1 MSVLG
6 EEVWHV
12 QNPALG
18 ALLVWR
24 FVAAYSAARSDAAG
38 CPLPLTFLVL
48 PVLLHEET
56 ARHVRSTRR
65 TTGLRGFVAKFSTGS
80 TAEADVL
87 LSLHDR
93 ARTMRAQTLDALR
106 TAIAARLLSTDV
118 GEASVFALSTAFP
131 RGVAEEV
138 RRMGRDAEKLG
149 DWCAQLTLFEVAS
162 SLKVRF

>member
-18 ALLVWR
+18 ALLLWR
-24 FVAAYSAARSDAAG
+24 FVTGYSAARSDSAA

-56 ARHVRSTRR
+56 ARHVRTTRR
-65 TTGLRGFVAKFSTGS
+65 DTGLRGFVAKFTAASN
-80 TAEADVL
+80 AEADL
-87 LSLHDR
+87 LLGLHDR

-106 TAIAARLLSTDV
+106 TAVGARLLGTDLE
-118 GEASVFALSTAFP
+118 EASVFALSTVAP
-131 RGVAEEV
+131 RRIAEEV
-138 RRMGRDAEKLG
+138 RRMGRDAEKFG
-149 DWCAQLTLFEVAS
+149 DWCAQLTLFEVS
-162 SLKVRF
+162 SALKVRF